1 MSKEQKKQNH
11 ETEVEEILTVEQAAD
26 LLGIALC
33 TLYKEL
39 WARRLP
45 GVRFGRGRG
54 TWRIPKQQ
62 LLEAVR
68 ARAAAHVVEEE
79 VAGHE

>member
-1 MSKEQKKQNH
+1 MNKKVETML
-11 ETEVEEILTVEQAAD
+11 ETESEEYLTVQEAAE

-54 TWRIPKQQ
+54 TWRIPRRQ

-68 ARAAAHVVEEE
+68 KRACAHVVEEE